1 VIKIILKVI
10 DAMVWPLLII
20 LAIWIVFFINLRFD
34 LHLNAWGM
42 HPREW
47 RGIYGI
53 FTMVFLHG
61 DFDHLFSNTVPLLLA
76 MGFIFTYFEK
86 ERAGI
91 LILNLLITGILLIFM
106 GEYRSNHI
114 GASGLVYAF
123 IFFLV
128 THAFLTKNKEM
139 LAASFILIFLYGSL
153 IYGLFPDYGLLI
165 GKDISWEGHLAG
177 AISGVLTA
185 LYYRNQ
191 GPQRLTF
198 FDDEQGNDDDDDE
211 LGYWNMPEEDET
223 TVHYHY
229 KEKE

>member
-1 VIKIILKVI
+1 
-10 DAMVWPLLII
+10 MVWPLLII
-20 LAIWIVFFINLRFD
+20 VAIWLVFFINLRFD
-34 LHLNAWGM
+34 VHLNAWGM

-76 MGFIFTYFEK
+76 MGFIFTYFKK

-177 AISGVLTA
+177 AISGILTA

-198 FDDEQGNDDDDDE
+198 FDDEQDDDDDDDE
-211 LGYWNMPEEDET
+211 LGYWNMPEEEET